1 MATDVTVQL
10 LTLVITTS
18 PTPSAPST
26 ELLSQV
32 IESFRSFCPVLLACR
47 VIVVLDTFDHIAPRA
62 RLKRGQV
69 TKKGA
74 EVYDLYKEKVKE
86 LFLSEYGRHP
96 SAPASANGGAAS
108 GVHNASFPDPTVT
121 GDHGLPGGDARPMPN
136 LVESRGEA
144 EFGYEGRNNPLN
156 SAVLLTISQT
166 RDGMV
171 TFVEPADRLGF
182 GLAVRTGLRLAETKY
197 VWVHQHDWTLVTK
210 IPIAGM
216 LDVMMASGD
225 SPADEVSAPSGSPE
239 EAAADLDVASCAPPI
254 KYICLPSG
262 RLLSYAVQA
271 HVTRYPA
278 LLRTTGKL
286 KQSFVPSASTA
297 PTDLDSESP
306 LPPISSSIPLTPL
319 FFWHDKPHIAETA
332 HYLARVFPS
341 RLAMGRGDFI
351 EDTVG
356 HRARNQ
362 MKDGAW
368 AKWACWLYY
377 PDDGKRLC
385 LRHLQGRHWLGSTAE
400 QERKETW
407 IALNIKGGRKMALK
421 NKKKQL
427 SKADPG
433 DAGTKLEA
441 ADVDE
446 FTTSLAEAL

>member
-1 MATDVTVQL
+1 MATDHLTARL
-10 LTLVITTS
+10 LTLIITTS

-32 IESFRSFCPVLLACR
+32 LESFRCFCPDLLTCR

-69 TKKGA
+69 TKQGA
-74 EVYDLYKEKVKE
+74 EVYDLYKQKVKE
-86 LFLSEYGRHP
+86 LFLSEHGRRRR
-96 SAPASANGGAAS
+96 APAHAHGGVAADVR
-108 GVHNASFPDPTVT
+108 GAPDPTVT
-121 GDHGLPGGDARPMPN
+121 GGQGAPEGAARPMAD
-136 LVESRGEA
+136 LVESQGEA

-156 SAVLLTISQT
+156 SAVQLAISRT
-166 RDGMV
+166 TDGMV

-182 GLAVRTGLRLAETKY
+182 GLAVRTGLRLAGTKY
-197 VWVHQHDWTLVTK
+197 VWVHQHDWTLVTE
-210 IPIAGM
+210 IPIASM
-216 LDVMMASGD
+216 LDVMMASGH
-225 SPADEVSAPSGSPE
+225 SPADDVSRPPGSPE
-239 EAAADLDVASCAPPI
+239 EAAAGTNEASCGPPI

-278 LLRTTGKL
+278 LLRTTGQL
-286 KQSFVPSASTA
+286 KRSFVPSGSTT
-297 PTDLDSESP
+297 PTSSDSESP
-306 LPPISSSIPLTPL
+306 PPVSPSIPLTPL

-332 HYLARVFPS
+332 HYLARVFPT

-351 EDTVG
+351 EDTIG
-356 HRARNQ
+356 HRARDQ
-362 MKDGAW
+362 MKEGAW

-385 LRHLQGRHWLGSTAE
+385 LRHLQGRHWLGAAAE

-421 NKKKQL
+421 KKKKQP
-427 SKADPG
+427 SGVDKEETGTETEP
-433 DAGTKLEA
+433 AGMDQLTM
-441 ADVDE
+441 
-446 FTTSLAEAL
+446 SLAEAL

>member
-32 IESFRSFCPVLLACR
+32 
-47 VIVVLDTFDHIAPRA
+47 
-62 RLKRGQV
+62 
-69 TKKGA
+69 
-74 EVYDLYKEKVKE
+74 KE
-86 LFLSEYGRHP
+86 LFLSEHGRHP

-108 GVHNASFPDPTVT
+108 GVHNASFPNPTVT
-121 GDHGLPGGDARPMPN
+121 GDHGLPGGDARPMPD

-166 RDGMV
+166 RD
-171 TFVEPADRLGF
+171 
-182 GLAVRTGLRLAETKY
+182 
-197 VWVHQHDWTLVTK
+197 
-210 IPIAGM
+210 
-216 LDVMMASGD
+216 
-225 SPADEVSAPSGSPE
+225 
-239 EAAADLDVASCAPPI
+239 DVASCAPPI

-286 KQSFVPSASTA
+286 KQSFVPSGSTT

-332 HYLARVFPS
+332 HYLARVFPT

-433 DAGTKLEA
+433 EAGAKLEA